1 MLISSSELS
10 ASTADAVLDFGG
22 SVLASA
28 FLCFCTSSRFGKFV
42 IVISLGLVAPLAIVR
57 ALCNLTNRV
66 LELCRLDEV
75 NVLHQAS
82 FFVHA
87 S

>member
-1 MLISSSELS
+1 MVLCLPVLS
-10 ASTADAVLDFGG
+10 Y
-22 SVLASA
+22 
-28 FLCFCTSSRFGKFV
+28 FCTPSRFGKFV

-57 ALCNLTNRV
+57 ALCSLTNRV
-66 LELCRLDEV
+66 LELYRLDEV